1 MSLKFV
7 DAGLQRK
14 LTDLASAWN
23 TTKLKLH
30 LYSNNFTPT
39 TSSTVGSFTECTFA
53 GYSAQDIDG
62 WAYDTVASHVA
73 DMLASAKTFTRS
85 TTGTSQNIYG
95 YYVTDQAGTTLYF
108 AELDPAGPRVVT
120 NAGDSYTVTC
130 KITDQDL
137 ST

>member
-1 MSLKFV
+1 MSMKIV

-30 LYSNNFTPT
+30 LYKNNVTPT
-39 TSSTVGSFTECTFA
+39 TSSTVGTFTESTFA
-53 GYSAQDIDG
+53 GYAAQDIAG

-73 DMLASAKTFTRS
+73 DMTATANTFTRS
-85 TTGTSQNIYG
+85 TTGTAENIYG
-95 YYVTDQAGTTLYF
+95 YFVTDQAGTTLYF

-120 NAGDSYTVTC
+120 NSGDSYTVTP
-130 KITDQDL
+130 KMTDQDL